1 LNQDPR
7 EYFDS
12 QQANVV
18 KTLGNTLAGTK
29 QIKRSM
35 NTHEAY
41 GSLRELISEIKAVGL
56 SDPVV
61 KPEVAL
67 KVIDYFDHVF
77 YCKGKLQT
85 QYFLCRQMLTAQ
97 YYVLPLK
104 FQQIK
109 S

>member
-1 LNQDPR
+1 
-7 EYFDS
+7 
-12 QQANVV
+12 
-18 KTLGNTLAGTK
+18 
-29 QIKRSM
+29 M

-97 YYVLPLK
+97 YYDIIGSRWIDPKYFKHQVSFWEEP
-104 FQQIK
+104 